1 MINKKGMGVG
11 AWILIILI
19 ILVIGV
25 IFYVLL
31 SEDAGT
37 VASGGNALA
46 GSIPQPPALPTG

>member
-25 IFYVLL
+25 ILYVLL
-31 SEDAGT
+31 SGDAGT